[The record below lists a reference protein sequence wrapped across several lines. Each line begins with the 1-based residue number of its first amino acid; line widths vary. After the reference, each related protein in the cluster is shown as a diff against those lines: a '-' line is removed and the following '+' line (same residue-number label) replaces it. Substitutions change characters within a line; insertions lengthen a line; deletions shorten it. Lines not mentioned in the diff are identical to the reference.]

1 MPAYLIDG
9 ASEIDPA
16 WFRGDETVLITAG
29 ASAPELVVDDCVD
42 FLRKRFGATVE
53 TRTVRAEEVY
63 FPLPRELRSV
73 ASRDGAPQ
81 PSP

>member
-1 MPAYLIDG
+1 MI
-9 ASEIDPA
+9 AST
-16 WFRGDETVLITAG
+16 FS
-29 ASAPELVVDDCVD
+29 ASDSARLSRCAP
-42 FLRKRFGATVE
+42 
-53 TRTVRAEEVY
+53 VRAEEVY